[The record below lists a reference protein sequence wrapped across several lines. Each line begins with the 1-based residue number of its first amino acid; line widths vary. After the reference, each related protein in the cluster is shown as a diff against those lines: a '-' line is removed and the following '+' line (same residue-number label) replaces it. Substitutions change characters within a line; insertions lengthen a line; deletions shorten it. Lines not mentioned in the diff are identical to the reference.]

1 MGRPPQKEAKEPRAG
16 AVAAWLQ
23 RDPSSVFRL
32 SPSVIL
38 NHSNHSNPD
47 HAAILPAVSPA
58 KLAGCNNQTT
68 SAKQTTHSHEVAAT
82 RAAMFNALNRFMSR
96 LDGDQP
102 QRRNDHGSYGFQVL
116 RNTNLE
122 LAVEP
127 WFDFIVG
134 INGRAIEDPNPSLFA
149 QEVQNCA
156 GGVVSLGLWNA
167 KGQRT
172 RELHATVAPDT
183 ASLGLTLQY
192 AALSLA
198 ANIWHVLDVAAKSP
212 ADQGGLLPYSDYILG
227 SPEGSLQGESA
238 LGELVED
245 HIGRPLRLYVYN
257 NEYNVTREVTI
268 HPSRGWGGEGA
279 LGCVLGYGALHRL
292 PAPLSEP
299 VSAPGETMFDGMEN
313 EKTMEP
319 SVFVPADAAA
329 MSSAPG
335 SAGADYLVPAQMM
348 APGSKSPPP
357 PPARRSA
364 ATAAVKKKDRQH
376 GANNHLMDEYFKE
389 EEKKSR
395 DADNA
400 PSSKA
405 SGVPPPPKAGTGAPK
420 AESSTGD

>member
-1 MGRPPQKEAKEPRAG
+1 
-16 AVAAWLQ
+16 
-23 RDPSSVFRL
+23 
-32 SPSVIL
+32 
-38 NHSNHSNPD
+38 
-47 HAAILPAVSPA
+47 
-58 KLAGCNNQTT
+58 
-68 SAKQTTHSHEVAAT
+68 
-82 RAAMFNALNRFMSR
+82 MFNALNRFMSR
-96 LDGDQP
+96 LDGDQS
-102 QRRNDHGSYGFQVL
+102 QRRNEHGSHGFQVL

-122 LAVEP
+122 LAIEP

-134 INGRAIEDPNPSLFA
+134 INGRPIEDPNPSLFA
-149 QEVQNCA
+149 QEVRNCA

-172 RELHATVAPDT
+172 RELHAPVSSDT

-192 AALSLA
+192 SAIALA

-299 VSAPGETMFDGMEN
+299 IHAPGETLFDGAEN
-313 EKTMEP
+313 EKTEP
-319 SVFVPADAAA
+319 AVFVPANVPT
-329 MSSAPG
+329 SVAPATEG
-335 SAGADYLVPAQMM
+335 DYLVPAQMVSS
-348 APGSKSPPP
+348 GSKSSPPP
-357 PPARRSA
+357 PRSA
-364 ATAAVKKKDRQH
+364 AAASKKKDRPH
-376 GANNHLMDEYFKE
+376 GTNNDLMDEYFKE

-395 DADNA
+395 EADNA
-400 PSSKA
+400 PSSKT
-405 SGVPPPPKAGTGAPK
+405 SGVPPPPKAGGPPK
-420 AESSTGD
+420 AGSTENKEDE

>member
-1 MGRPPQKEAKEPRAG
+1 
-16 AVAAWLQ
+16 
-23 RDPSSVFRL
+23 
-32 SPSVIL
+32 
-38 NHSNHSNPD
+38 
-47 HAAILPAVSPA
+47 
-58 KLAGCNNQTT
+58 
-68 SAKQTTHSHEVAAT
+68 
-82 RAAMFNALNRFMSR
+82 MFNALNRFMSR
-96 LDGDQP
+96 LDGDQT

-134 INGRAIEDPNPSLFA
+134 INGRPIEDPNPSLFA
-149 QEVQNCA
+149 QEVRNCA
-156 GGVVSLGLWNA
+156 GGSVSLGLWNA

-172 RELHATVAPDT
+172 RELHASVPPDT

-192 AALSLA
+192 SPIALA

-299 VSAPGETMFDGMEN
+299 VNAPGETMFDGVDN
-313 EKTMEP
+313 EKTEP
-319 SVFVPADAAA
+319 SVFVPADGPAA
-329 MSSAPG
+329 SALA
-335 SAGADYLVPAQMM
+335 AGGDFVVPAQMVSST
-348 APGSKSPPP
+348 SKSPPP
-357 PPARRSA
+357 PPRSA
-364 ATAAVKKKDRQH
+364 ASAAKKKDRQH
-376 GANNHLMDEYFKE
+376 GANNNLMDEYFKE
-389 EEKKSR
+389 EERKSR

-400 PSSKA
+400 PSGKA
-405 SGVPPPPKAGTGAPK
+405 SGVPPPPKAGGGPPK
-420 AESSTGD
+420 AESSMGE